1 MSHVISPIRA
11 LPTSNMQYVVLE
23 KHSWLLSLIP
33 RSSDTRA
40 LGRAAVKLSASIS
53 YKSLLPSNGCLVVI
67 HSITNRAVT
76 LVLCRMIRFQVDKIN
91 TSHTLGTLR
100 NPGLTGSV
108 QTETFV
114 EYMCSVVFLSA
125 LVQLK
130 SEDPFR
136 SLCIKPAVW
145 H

>member
-1 MSHVISPIRA
+1 
-11 LPTSNMQYVVLE
+11 MQYVVLE
-23 KHSWLLSLIP
+23 KQSWLLSLIP
-33 RSSDTRA
+33 RSSNTRA
-40 LGRAAVKLSASIS
+40 LGRAAVKLSASIL
-53 YKSLLPSNGCLVVI
+53 YKSLLPSNSCLVVLYV

-76 LVLCRMIRFQVDKIN
+76 LLLCRLIPCQVDKIN
-91 TSHTLGTLR
+91 MSHTLETLR

-130 SEDPFR
+130 SR
-136 SLCIKPAVW
+136 SCWMISVASLCKGSLLSWCYLLSDVE
-145 H
+145 